1 MRCEETIV
9 TLEEMNADGYNYAA
23 MVREEEK
30 GMMKSES
37 ANVA

>member
-1 MRCEETIV
+1 MTVI
-9 TLEEMNADGYNYAA
+9 LEEMNGDGYGFVA

-30 GMMKSES
+30 GMMKSEN